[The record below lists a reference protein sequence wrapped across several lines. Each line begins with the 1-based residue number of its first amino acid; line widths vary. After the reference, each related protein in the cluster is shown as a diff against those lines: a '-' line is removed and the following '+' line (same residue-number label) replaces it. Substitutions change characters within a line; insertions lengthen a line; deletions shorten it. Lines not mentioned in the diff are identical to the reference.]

1 MTKGKLV
8 ANTVVKGTMPEWNLI
23 HIFRN
28 VSLLM
33 CRKGNN
39 LWLTKRKIR
48 YKKFFFV
55 YRGFK
60 GSKSRNTNFVNKVI
74 SA

>member
-48 YKKFFFV
+48 YKKFFLSTEDL
-55 YRGFK
+55 K
-60 GSKSRNTNFVNKVI
+60 GAKVETQI
-74 SA
+74 L